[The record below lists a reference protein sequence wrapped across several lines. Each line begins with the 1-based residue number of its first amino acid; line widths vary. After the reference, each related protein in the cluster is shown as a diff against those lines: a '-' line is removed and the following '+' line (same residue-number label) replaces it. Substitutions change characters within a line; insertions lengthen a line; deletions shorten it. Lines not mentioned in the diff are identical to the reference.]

1 MLKIQFWKEAFDY
14 YSNLFSGAV
23 SALQNAE
30 IANME
35 AKYDAEIAAAQG
47 NAQEV
52 ERLETEKAQKKL
64 EIEKKYADVQF
75 AVKSQPDHC
84 RHGRGHHESALATGT
99 DRRTGGGSTD
109 GSNRSRPAGRG
120 QC

>member
-1 MLKIQFWKEAFDY
+1 
-14 YSNLFSGAV
+14 
-23 SALQNAE
+23 
-30 IANME
+30 ME

-75 AVKSQPDHC
+75 AVKASQIIADT
-84 RHGRGHHESALATGT
+84 GRGHHESALATGT

-109 GSNRSRPAGRG
+109 GSNRGRPAGSG